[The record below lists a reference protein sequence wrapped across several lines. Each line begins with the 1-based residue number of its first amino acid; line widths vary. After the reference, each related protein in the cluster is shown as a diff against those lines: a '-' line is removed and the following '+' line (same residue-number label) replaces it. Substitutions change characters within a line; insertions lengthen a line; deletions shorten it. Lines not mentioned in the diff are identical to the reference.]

1 MNQQSTRNLTMFDLF
16 ARSWQRPAT
25 VMDLRFNAD
34 GTAVAFAGADG
45 SLAIAPLADAEA
57 PEKRI
62 RVSADFG
69 QATIRPR
76 KATPPPL
83 IETTALGDRTLP
95 LAAGPA
101 DRFIVA
107 SGAGELLFID
117 ASGEIE
123 SAGIRM
129 GRPVMA
135 LDHRAANGITAVS
148 DGAELFLS
156 RDRSPPVRLEPENCG
171 IAAIA
176 LSPDGLHIAAGTANG
191 LLLWETTGG
200 IHPQSIQLPARP
212 LAIRWSGDGRWLA
225 CPLGRDG
232 IGLVE
237 VATKRTA
244 VLRDFPVPVQS
255 TCWSGPSEALI
266 ASGAFRIA
274 AWAMETPPLADS
286 RSGALIAGRSGLVA
300 VDRVAD
306 HPTRNL
312 VAASYANGQIVVA
325 RIGAADELV
334 VRHAGD
340 AVTALEWSADGSHLA
355 IGTADG
361 TAAIVTFPPQI
372 FKS

>member
-1 MNQQSTRNLTMFDLF
+1 MNQESARNLTMFDLF
-16 ARSWQRPAT
+16 ARSWQRRAT
-25 VMDLRFNAD
+25 VMDLRFNAA

-69 QATIRPR
+69 RATIRPR
-76 KATPPPL
+76 KAPPPPL
-83 IETTALGDRTLP
+83 IETATLDDRTLP

-107 SGAGELLFID
+107 SGAGELLFVD

-123 SAGIRM
+123 SAGIRV
-129 GRPVMA
+129 GGPVMA
-135 LDHRAANGITAVS
+135 LDHRAANGITAMS
-148 DGAELFLS
+148 DGVDLFLS
-156 RDRSPPVRLEPENCG
+156 HHRSPPVRLEPENCG

-176 LSPDGLHIAAGTANG
+176 LSPDGLHVAAGTANG
-191 LLLWETTGG
+191 LLLWETSEATD
-200 IHPQSIQLPARP
+200 PQSIHLPARP
-212 LAIRWSGDGRWLA
+212 IAIRWSGDGRWLA
-225 CPLGRDG
+225 CPLGRQG

-244 VLRDFPVPVQS
+244 VLHDFPVPVES
-255 TCWSGPSEALI
+255 SCWSGPSNALI

-274 AWAMETPPLADS
+274 AWTMEAPPLADS

-300 VDRVAD
+300 VDRVAA

-312 VAASYANGQIVVA
+312 VAASYASGQIVVA
-325 RIGAADELV
+325 RIGGADELV
-334 VRHAGD
+334 VRHAGE
-340 AVTALEWSADGSHLA
+340 AVTALEWSANGSHLA